1 MFIATYHFS
10 AWKLNY
16 LENTQVRLGVR
27 KLKASHK
34 SIQQMK
40 AAANM
45 KQTPTKV
52 NSAKS
57 RRDWARRAECV
68 MILSIIGHSRT
79 AVKTC
84 PFKELWPNN
93 LLLSHKSAYAGS
105 KDRTTVKCDNTQD
118 AGTYMRFQRRSMS
131 YQKKESEGDKKKA
144 GRTCTAKAP
153 QHTHTMSANNC
164 LHKKRFYF

>member
-1 MFIATYHFS
+1 MNPSLHVPCPEQLLCS
-10 AWKLNY
+10 AQSLMVHLQGETLDVYSHLPLQCLEAKLFGKY
-16 LENTQVRLGVR
+16 TRLGVR

-45 KQTPTKV
+45 KQTPSKV

-57 RRDWARRAECV
+57 RWDWARRPECV

-93 LLLSHKSAYAGS
+93 LLRSHKSAYAGS

-118 AGTYMRFQRRSMS
+118 AGTSKEEHELPEERVWRR
-131 YQKKESEGDKKKA
+131 
-144 GRTCTAKAP
+144 
-153 QHTHTMSANNC
+153 
-164 LHKKRFYF
+164 